1 MRPTKVDQL
10 VTRVC
15 CLEPWADPENF
26 VDGAGFLST
35 FLLCFVMLFFSQ
47 LISQRA
53 IRPSSEKQLDPLGPI
68 ASRGG
73 SVSEVLRK
81 HIAACEIP
89 VGEGQEHLPPPLS
102 RSAHEN
108 HCKIN

>member
-26 VDGAGFLST
+26 VGGAGVPDNVF
-35 FLLCFVMLFFSQ
+35 FFFFFFFVFFCQ
-47 LISQRA
+47 LISQRD
-53 IRPSSEKQLDPLGPI
+53 IRTSSEKQ
-68 ASRGG
+68 GG
-73 SVSEVLRK
+73 SVLEVLRK
-81 HIAACEIP
+81 HIAPCAIP
-89 VGEGQEHLPPPLS
+89 VGKGQEHMPPPPLS

-108 HCKIN
+108 HCKINKTLNQP